1 MGIQKGIVIKAMGG
15 FYFVDTPLGIY
26 PSYIRGRLKRKTEV
40 MVGDKVKIKPLY
52 GDKAI
57 IEEVLPRQNKLV
69 RPAIVNIDQGI
80 IVMSMTN
87 PALNLNLLDR
97 FLVLVQA
104 AGLRVIICFNKIDLS
119 SKTEVERITKVYRRA
134 KFIVIPTSAKSGE
147 GIDVLREILE
157 NKITV
162 LAGPSGAGKSS
173 ILNCIQPGFSLQTGQ
188 ISRKLG
194 RGRHT
199 TRHVELLS
207 LAAGGRVADTPG
219 FTSLDLGTIGQREL
233 MYYYPEFMDKAPE
246 CRFPGCLHWQEPGCA
261 VLEAVEKKQIDGGRY
276 KRYLELLQELE
287 G

>member
-1 MGIQKGIVIKAMGG
+1 MQKGIVIKAMGG